1 MKEIERIHARQV
13 HFYQATRRL
22 RHLGRVIRAKKNDA
36 LPNIASPT
44 SLRTSR
50 VSFAC
55 KKYDPKIKTKIPE
68 SPHEPNK
75 VKRDRNSKGSKTS
88 RRKRSVASASSF
100 VYSDSD
106 STSSDTENESRNK
119 RDRVGKQLKRAE
131 ITKPSRH
138 KKITTFDSSSD
149 SSDTEISDSNF
160 SLSRGNRKT
169 ESRKSNE
176 TQKQKRKGRSDEFLP
191 LTSDLSSSDIDEA
204 DFSSFL
210 SHLVGNDSSD
220 RKSNPVRRSRCTT
233 AAVETT
239 SDSDDDIAIL
249 DYIVSGKKEKLKVK
263 AKDIKFPETSS
274 KTKSRQGS
282 LGDFIF
288 GKGKPSKGTSTS
300 ASATVTHA
308 STSSQRSNKSTANNN
323 ATPNKLASPSLQ
335 NSSVTDDLLVQ
346 ALDTAEN
353 VASRS
358 NSASPVRDNV
368 GSQKSSRIFR
378 RPGLPR
384 SSTRSSG
391 KAQATPGNH
400 ADLHI

>member
-1 MKEIERIHARQV
+1 MNMFLFSPVFSLGKRKKQNSGLVFRPKKTKTETENVPLFENGADDFNLQSRPSRTKMSVESLKFGSALESLKRQRSKKAKGDIDTECEERPNFRLLSDTESDSDSNSLKGDSTKSDERNRTNPCTSNAFLSSNQK
-13 HFYQATRRL
+13 ATSF
-22 RHLGRVIRAKKNDA
+22 GKSNQSEKNDA

-138 KKITTFDSSSD
+138 KKITSSTFDSSSD

-249 DYIVSGKKEKLKVK
+249 DYIVSGKKEK
-263 AKDIKFPETSS
+263 
-274 KTKSRQGS
+274 
-282 LGDFIF
+282 
-288 GKGKPSKGTSTS
+288 
-300 ASATVTHA
+300 
-308 STSSQRSNKSTANNN
+308 QR
-323 ATPNKLASPSLQ
+323 
-335 NSSVTDDLLVQ
+335 
-346 ALDTAEN
+346 
-353 VASRS
+353 
-358 NSASPVRDNV
+358 
-368 GSQKSSRIFR
+368 I
-378 RPGLPR
+378 
-384 SSTRSSG
+384 
-391 KAQATPGNH
+391 
-400 ADLHI
+400 